1 MKSPAVTV
9 RLDPET
15 DNALTVA
22 AEREGVSRGHLVRRA
37 IIALVVDLTSEPA
50 DD

>member
-1 MKSPAVTV
+1 MNSPAVTV

-15 DNALTVA
+15 NNALNVA

-37 IIALVVDLTSEPA
+37 IIALVVDLASEST